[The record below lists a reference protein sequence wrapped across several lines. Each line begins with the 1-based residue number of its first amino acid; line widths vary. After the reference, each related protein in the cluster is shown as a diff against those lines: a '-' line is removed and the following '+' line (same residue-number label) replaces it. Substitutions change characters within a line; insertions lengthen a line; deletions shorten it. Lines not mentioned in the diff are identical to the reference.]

1 MSGPEQ
7 FNAAAVTAPRL
18 IDEFATSYGVNFPS
32 TDGLEKTSFKLVV
45 GSWRRL
51 NYATTATNDFE
62 VNVAEYAPKQCF
74 VTRVQ
79 LVDVDIPNT
88 QLLIEEIWNRVY
100 FNLGCVPTPECR
112 TFNFNFHAVCG
123 AAATCTSAVVLP
135 LPYDAVRQWELL
147 PEAGYVR
154 IYLAHRAPRPIVP
167 LVHAWQSLAKLGCG
181 CMRLV
186 GIPGLALPGQ
196 PGGTLPL
203 DFNCVVDDSNM
214 SLMVY
219 SVPAWNALAAVVDPA
234 AAPLYLLAAPLPG
247 PSFLAKIL
255 SRCVSYDLNTSL
267 LSPTCNPADVA
278 TWGFNIA
285 YSEVADTFDVSA
297 KSPGFPARMS
307 VDGPVAEYMGFGSP
321 YFLEPCDGARYVSSG
336 PQRRFQ
342 AGDSFAAVRC
352 GDPDGDVQLA
362 AWIST
367 AFNAFVWAPFTFNV
381 TYPGGAA
388 VGITS
393 VGGYMS
399 LAQVAVAV
407 QDALTAAALPAA
419 IVCTLQG
426 PHPYAGLVFTSTLAF
441 GLDFT
446 VDVFLFDASRLGYDV
461 AVYPALPVHCPVRTA
476 RHVPLLPGTCGPTCC
491 APVLYTVPQ
500 CLVTARFRAEC
511 NQLVFEAQP
520 YAPFAATLAV
530 VDGTYTA
537 ASTPT
542 FNANLVAGAAV
553 LIAFDDGTY
562 HQLRA
567 IVVEGGVA
575 EWVLAL
581 VDPTADAPAL
591 VGVTN
596 VTLVPQSVLPLVL
609 YLQRSN
615 GEGNAAAPCPF
626 PRRHGRTIDPEILGF
641 DALTYESCG
650 KLLTSPGS
658 LEKFQDSYIL
668 VCLAFAAGGSPP
680 VTGDVFYPYAKQNT
694 IVFAKVLR
702 GSIFLRADFDRMFDH
717 VFAGTGQHLG
727 FIRVSFMNPN
737 GTPYQTHG
745 HSCSITLKFD
755 ARSSALAFGG
765 GHVVVPGEG
774 GPVSM
779 VPLSRGTMIVRDYGN
794 AAYAGAIQYDV

>member
-18 IDEFATSYGVNFPS
+18 LDEFATSYGVNFPS
-32 TDGLEKTSFKLVV
+32 TESLEKTSFKIVV

-51 NYATTATNDFE
+51 NYATTTTNDFE
-62 VNVAEYAPKQCF
+62 VNVSEYAPKQCF

-88 QLLIEEIWNRVY
+88 QFLIEEIWNRVY
-100 FNLGCVPTPECR
+100 FNLGCLPTPDCR
-112 TFNFNFHAVCG
+112 TFNFNFSSMCITGPPTSA
-123 AAATCTSAVVLP
+123 TSAVVLP
-135 LPYDAVRQWELL
+135 LPFDPVRQWDVLE
-147 PEAGYVR
+147 PGYVR
-154 IYLAHRAPRPIVP
+154 LYLQHRAPRPIVP

-186 GIPGLALPGQ
+186 GVP
-196 PGGTLPL
+196 TLGAFPL
-203 DFNCVVDDSNM
+203 DFNYVSDDSNM
-214 SLMVY
+214 SIMVY
-219 SVPAWNALAAVVDPA
+219 SMALWGALSTAPADT
-234 AAPLYLLAAPLPG
+234 PLFLLSSPLPG
-247 PSFLAKIL
+247 PSFLAKVV

-267 LSPTCNPADVA
+267 LSPTCNPEDVA
-278 TWGFNIA
+278 AWAFNIT
-285 YSEVADTFDVSA
+285 YSEAADTFDISTKA
-297 KSPGFPARMS
+297 PYQARMS
-307 VDGPVAEYMGFGSP
+307 VDGPIAEYMGFGSP
-321 YFLEPCDGARYVSSG
+321 YFLDPCDNSRFVQSG
-336 PQRRFQ
+336 PQHRFQ
-342 AGDSFAAVRC
+342 AGDSYAAIQC
-352 GDPDGDVQLA
+352 GDPASDTVLA
-362 AWIST
+362 AWVST
-367 AFNAFVWAPFTFNV
+367 AFNAFVWQAFTFAV
-381 TYPGGAA
+381 TVPGAA
-388 VGITS
+388 ASPITIS
-393 VGGYMS
+393 VAGGYMS

-407 QDALTAAALPAA
+407 QDGLTAAVTLPAP
-419 IVCTLQG
+419 IVCTLHT
-426 PHPYAGLVFTSTLAF
+426 HPFHGLAFTCATLSF

-446 VDVFLFDASRLGYDV
+446 VDGAFDPARLGYDA
-461 AVYPALPVHCPVRTA
+461 AVYPVAAAHTPVRPA

-500 CLVTARFRAEC
+500 SLVHAQFRAEC

-520 YAPFAATLAV
+520 YPPIAAALTVGGGFLHLAQ
-530 VDGTYTA
+530 A
-537 ASTPT
+537 TPV
-542 FNANLVAGAAV
+542 FNANLVPGAQV
-553 LIAFDDGTY
+553 LIAFTGGGPTY
-562 HQLRA
+562 YQIKA
-567 IVVEGGVA
+567 VVVA
-575 EWVLAL
+575 TISPSAWQLAL
-581 VDPTADAPAL
+581 FNPAEVVLL
-591 VGVTN
+591 VSGA
-596 VTLVPQSVLPLVL
+596 VTLIPQSVLPLVL

-626 PRRHGRTIDPEILGF
+626 PRKHGRTIDPEILGF

-650 KLLTSPGS
+650 KLLVSPGT
-658 LEKFQDSYIL
+658 LEKWQDSYIL

-765 GHVVVPGEG
+765 GHVVVPGSG
-774 GPVSM
+774 DRVSM
-779 VPLSRGTMIVRDYGN
+779 VPLSRGTMIVRDDYG
-794 AAYAGAIQYDV
+794 AAAGSIQ